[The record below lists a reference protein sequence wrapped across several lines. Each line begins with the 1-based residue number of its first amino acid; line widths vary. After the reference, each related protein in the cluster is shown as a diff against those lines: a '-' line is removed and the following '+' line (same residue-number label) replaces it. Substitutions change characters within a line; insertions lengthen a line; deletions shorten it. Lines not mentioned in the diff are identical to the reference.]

1 MFVCI
6 TLYYVRRCCVI
17 VGGIVADMGVLRRGA
32 YITRV
37 VHARIGGGGISNAR
51 TLCAA
56 VVHPVRGGS
65 HTCEPLTLPH
75 CEDRDCTG

>member
-17 VGGIVADMGVLRRGA
+17 VGGIVTDMGVLRG
-32 YITRV
+32 
-37 VHARIGGGGISNAR
+37 ARILQEWCMLGLGGIINAR

-56 VVHPVRGGS
+56 GVHPVRGGS
-65 HTCEPLTLPH
+65 QTCEPLTLSH
-75 CEDRDCTG
+75 CEDRYCTG